1 MLLQDME
8 PALGVCARCGVPG
21 LARQGRE
28 CNASPRAGQH
38 EERVPPKEARHR
50 LGPCVPSLCP
60 HQAAQPPHTSGARVP
75 GGELQAAPHP
85 WVGAPRFP
93 AICAAD
99 LIRNENWVCF
109 SFFFFP
115 PFLLHVANR
124 VFPCRVSLQPAQA
137 QTRLPAAA
145 RVPGMQMS
153 LPARLHR
160 AATAKCICP
169 ECRIINGLGESSEL
183 HWSCCPI
190 S

>member
-109 SFFFFP
+109 SFFFS
-115 PFLLHVANR
+115 PFSPA
-124 VFPCRVSLQPAQA
+124 CGQSSVSLPRFITACTGSDTASSGCPCARNANEPAC
-137 QTRLPAAA
+137 TAAP
-145 RVPGMQMS
+145 RSNCKVYLS
-153 LPARLHR
+153 
-160 AATAKCICP
+160 
-169 ECRIINGLGESSEL
+169 
-183 HWSCCPI
+183 
-190 S
+190 